1 MIKRHFNNSEG
12 MFNPSLLRNYTNF
25 FNLYNFFKFAFIKL
39 EARITVTYF
48 FRESV
53 FAYMYLITV
62 KVLQVFH

>member
-53 FAYMYLITV
+53 FAYT
-62 KVLQVFH
+62 